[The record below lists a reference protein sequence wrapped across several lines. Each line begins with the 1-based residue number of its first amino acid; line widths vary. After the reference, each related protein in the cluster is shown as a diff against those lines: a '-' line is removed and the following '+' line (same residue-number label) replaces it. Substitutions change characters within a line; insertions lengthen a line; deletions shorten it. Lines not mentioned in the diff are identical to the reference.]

1 MPPAYPAEDF
11 VVPEGVVGIFKG
23 AFDGC
28 HFRTMFAATNHRSSP
43 KNRCAFFRGPLNG
56 SKSKGQM
63 AKQKKTPARDVS
75 HHPDSNSALV
85 SFAH

>member
-28 HFRTMFAATNHRSSP
+28 HFRTITFPDLLKVVPEGFLRN
-43 KNRCAFFRGPLNG
+43 
-56 SKSKGQM
+56 
-63 AKQKKTPARDVS
+63 VS
-75 HHPDSNSALV
+75 DIK
-85 SFAH
+85 

>member
-28 HFRTMFAATNHRSSP
+28 HFVKCMRRDATMMIQWIK
-43 KNRCAFFRGPLNG
+43 KNVEVVDYTE
-56 SKSKGQM
+56 KEE
-63 AKQKKTPARDVS
+63 
-75 HHPDSNSALV
+75 
-85 SFAH
+85 